1 MIRQDGQWQERA
13 QMDSERVSFPGHGG
27 VRLAGLLDRP
37 LAGPVRGHVLFA
49 HCFTCNKN
57 LKTVANISRALTDVG
72 LAVLRFDFT
81 GLGESG
87 GEFAATGFS
96 SNVADLLAAAD
107 YLAAEHG
114 GPELLVG
121 HSLGGAAALMAA
133 AQIKACRAVATI
145 GAPSHPS
152 HIEKQLS
159 GGLAEIR
166 EKGEA
171 TVDIGGRPFQV
182 RREFLDDLAA
192 QPILERLRRLRRALL
207 VLHAPLDQVVSID
220 HAGEIFTQALHP
232 KSFVSL
238 DRADH
243 LLSNPADARYAGSV
257 IASWASRYLEE
268 PQPAKP
274 GPGVTARTGRRGF
287 LTPLESGTHALL
299 ADEPEA
305 AGGSGLGPSPYDLL
319 SAALA
324 SCTSMTLQMYARH
337 KGLALDQARVTVTH
351 AKVHASD
358 CAGCETKTGRIDR
371 FEREIELAGELDE
384 AQRVRLLEIAD
395 RCPVHRTLDGEVQV
409 VSRLAQPGGERR

>member
-1 MIRQDGQWQERA
+1 
-13 QMDSERVSFPGHGG
+13 MDSERVSFPSHSGEQ
-27 VRLAGLLDRP
+27 LAGLLDRP
-37 LAGPVRGHVLFA
+37 VTGPVRGHVLFA

-57 LKTVANISRALTDVG
+57 LKSVANISRALTDAG

-107 YLAAEHG
+107 YLATEHG

-145 GAPSHPS
+145 AAPSHPA
-152 HIEKQLS
+152 HVEKHLA

-166 EKGEA
+166 DKGEA
-171 TVDIGGRPFQV
+171 TVEIGGRPFQV
-182 RREFLDDLAA
+182 RKQFLDDLAA
-192 QPILERLRRLRRALL
+192 QPIAERLRKLRRALL
-207 VLHAPLDQVVSID
+207 VLHSPLDEVVSID
-220 HAGEIFTQALHP
+220 HAGEIFSQALHP

-243 LLSNPADARYAGSV
+243 LLSSPADARYAGAV
-257 IASWASRYLEE
+257 IASWASRYLDETRADS
-268 PQPAKP
+268 PR
-274 GPGVTARTGRRGF
+274 PGVTARTGRRGF
-287 LTPLESGTHALL
+287 VTPLASGTHVLV
-299 ADEPEA
+299 ADEPES
-305 AGGSGLGPSPYDLL
+305 AGGSDRGPSPYDLL

-337 KGLALDQARVTVTH
+337 KGLALEQARVTVTH
-351 AKVHASD
+351 AKVHAAD
-358 CAGCETKTGRIDR
+358 CEQCETKTGRIDR
-371 FEREIELAGELDE
+371 FEREIALDGELDP
-384 AQRVRLLEIAD
+384 ATRQRLLEIAD
-395 RCPVHRTLDGEVQV
+395 RCPVHRTLEGEVEIR
-409 VSRLAQPGGERR
+409 SRLVNR